1 MLKRQSI
8 WLIRS
13 ILIARTAC
21 LFKNN
26 PLHPSREASNMA
38 WESSGETNDELVEN
52 MRQGGLISNDV
63 IADVHPLCLT
73 LMSVTLLLPH

>member
-26 PLHPSREASNMA
+26 PLHHSREASNMA
-38 WESSGETNDELVEN
+38 WLSSGETNDELVEN
-52 MRQGGLISNDV
+52 MRRGGLISNDV
-63 IADVHPLCLT
+63 IADVRPCRIHMVL
-73 LMSVTLLLPH
+73 